1 MRILSITSLFPSE
14 ADPTHGVFIRQR
26 LQALVRAG
34 VEVRVIAPVPYVPP
48 GPVPERYA
56 RLRRIPSSEEIGGI
70 PVRRPR
76 YPMVPKIG
84 AFFQDRFYARGVA
97 GTVRRE
103 VERFQP
109 DLLDAHYLYPDVCG
123 VARVAPA
130 TGVPYVGSARGS
142 DVKLLGHVP
151 WVRKRIARALGGAG
165 AVIAVSSDLA
175 DDMGRL
181 GLYGGRID
189 VVPNGVDP
197 ARFKPRPKSEARAEL
212 DLPADGR
219 IVVCVGHLA
228 SEHGQAF
235 LVRALADP
243 RVPAD
248 LSLYL
253 VGGGAE
259 HGALADLIR
268 SMRLEARVHLIGAV
282 PHERIPLW
290 FSAADASALLSER
303 EGSPNVVLESLACGT
318 PCLVTDLPE
327 MREAIPSE
335 DHGVF
340 VERSVDGAARGL
352 AEIASRAGGV
362 APAAPRSWSVVA
374 DEVLACFE
382 RVLG

>member
-56 RLRRIPSSEEIGGI
+56 RLRRIPRSEEIGGI

-103 VERFQP
+103 IERFQP

-130 TGVPYVGSARGS
+130 TGLPYVGSARGS

-151 WVRKRIARALGGAG
+151 WVRKRIARALGGAA
-165 AVIAVSSDLA
+165 AVIAVSRDLA
-175 DDMGRL
+175 ADMRRL
-181 GLYGGRID
+181 GLCGGRID

-197 ARFKPRPKSEARAEL
+197 TRFKPRSRSEARA
-212 DLPADGR
+212 DLN
-219 IVVCVGHLA
+219 L
-228 SEHGQAF
+228 
-235 LVRALADP
+235 LV
-243 RVPAD
+243 
-248 LSLYL
+248 LS
-253 VGGGAE
+253 
-259 HGALADLIR
+259 
-268 SMRLEARVHLIGAV
+268 
-282 PHERIPLW
+282 
-290 FSAADASALLSER
+290 
-303 EGSPNVVLESLACGT
+303 
-318 PCLVTDLPE
+318 
-327 MREAIPSE
+327 
-335 DHGVF
+335 
-340 VERSVDGAARGL
+340 
-352 AEIASRAGGV
+352 
-362 APAAPRSWSVVA
+362 
-374 DEVLACFE
+374 
-382 RVLG
+382 